1 MATTPLQQERA
12 LQTEAKMIEKITKE
26 QLIKALA
33 PVFGLFS
40 TQRGLHNNLIK
51 LAKEELLTISSLIE
65 AISLEFAEMNAEGFK
80 KSEVTK
86 MVKEAVGLGGTI
98 KDTNKATL
106 NKSIQ
111 AISNQF
117 RRLSASGVATA
128 DIQKAILGTKAQG
141 YNDGVVGQIARSEK
155 LATDIGTRLAKA
167 TAEDRS
173 RIRDKGIIGYIWHT
187 TFENSCPTCMALS
200 AKKFYYAK
208 SGAKPLPPLH
218 PNCRCYT
225 TPIYK
230 DGSHKDVETF
240 KEWSDKPENQDELLE
255 SVGPSRYD
263 LIKKGK
269 LKIERFSSV
278 DYEPLNLEELKK
290 RSGIAFKKAGL

>member
-1 MATTPLQQERA
+1 MATPLQQERA

-26 QLIKALA
+26 ELIKVLS

-40 TQRGLHNNLIK
+40 TERGLHNNLIK
-51 LAKEELLTISSLIE
+51 LAEEELLTISSLIE
-65 AISLEFAEMNAEGFK
+65 AVSLEFAEMNAEGFK
-80 KSEVTK
+80 KSEVNK
-86 MVKEAVGLGGTI
+86 MVKEAVGLSGTI
-98 KDTNKATL
+98 KENNKATL
-106 NKSIQ
+106 NKSLQ
-111 AISNQF
+111 AISNEF
-117 RRLSASGVATA
+117 RRLSSMGVANN

-141 YNDGVVGQIARSEK
+141 YNDGIVGRIAQSEK
-155 LATDIGTRLAKA
+155 LATDIATRLAKA

-173 RIRDKGIIGYIWHT
+173 RIRDRNIIGYIWHT

-208 SGAKPLPPLH
+208 SGSKPLPPLH

-225 TPIYK
+225 TPIFK
-230 DGSHKDVETF
+230 DGSHQDVETF
-240 KEWSDKPENQDELLE
+240 KEWSAKPENQDELLE
-255 SVGPSRYD
+255 SVGPTRYD

-290 RSGIAFKKAGL
+290 RSGIAFKKAGLD